1 MVHRPGAAGGAAGLQ
16 SSGRLIGQ
24 SMATAIALWT
34 AAGLT
39 LVGACASGLRRV

>member
-1 MVHRPGAAGGAAGLQ
+1 MAVAF
-16 SSGRLIGQ
+16 GRAPEN
-24 SMATAIALWT
+24 ATAIALWT